1 MEHPDPMLSTIRH
14 SDPRTRLNLAF
25 LLIFLIVALFF
36 GGASRA
42 DVLSQP
48 VVRLAAVA
56 LISIALGQMT
66 VEGWRQVRVPASFL
80 LAMAA
85 IILVQLI
92 PLPPAIWNSLPGRD
106 LYREAIGAVGL
117 PPAWR
122 PISLTP
128 DLTLNALLAILPP
141 LAITLSLGTID
152 RSLHRVL
159 VPLLLVGIVV
169 SALIGILQISGG
181 LPYFYDI
188 TNQGSAVGIFS
199 NRNHQSAF
207 IALSFPLLACWTELP
222 HPDPAYRRLRVWL
235 ASCMAASVFPI
246 LLVTGSRAGL
256 IIGVIAAVLAV
267 LLPLGRRKSSR
278 SGRIPGLQRF
288 LPLIALAVGILSVA
302 AIWFFARDTAL
313 RRLVEGDQNELRLGL
328 LPVFVQM
335 IRDFMPFGS
344 GFGSLDTVFR
354 AYEPHQALQLTYLNH
369 AHNDLAELLIEAGVA
384 AALLLLAF
392 LAWFLRQLWRLWTQ
406 APERTGDLIGR
417 TGTAIALLLLLASVV
432 DYPLR
437 TPFLATVMAIAC
449 LWMVPPPRLPK
460 VV

>member
-1 MEHPDPMLSTIRH
+1 MEHPDPMLSTIRQ

-36 GGASRA
+36 GGAARA

-48 VVRLAAVA
+48 VVRFAAIA
-56 LISIALGQMT
+56 LISIALGQLSA
-66 VEGWRQVRVPASFL
+66 EGWRQVRVPVLFL
-80 LAMAA
+80 LATAA
-85 IILVQLI
+85 IILFQLI
-92 PLPPAIWNSLPGRD
+92 PLPPAIWTSLPGRD
-106 LYREAIGAVGL
+106 LYREAIGAIGM
-117 PPAWR
+117 PAAWR

-128 DLTLNALLAILPP
+128 DLTLNALLAVLPP
-141 LAITLSLGTID
+141 LAVALSLGTID

-159 VPLLLVGIVV
+159 VPLLLIGIVI

-207 IALSFPLLACWTELP
+207 IALSFPLLACWAEMP

-235 ASCMAASVFPI
+235 AACMAASVFPI
-246 LLVTGSRAGL
+246 LLVTGSRSGL
-256 IIGVIAAVLAV
+256 LVGVVAAVLAV
-267 LLPLGRRKSSR
+267 LLPLGRRKSAR
-278 SGRIPGLQRF
+278 SGRVSRLQRL
-288 LPLIALAVGILSVA
+288 LPLLALAVGVLAVA
-302 AIWFFARDTAL
+302 SIWFFARDAAL
-313 RRLVEGDQNELRLGL
+313 RRLLEGDQNELRIGL
-328 LPVFVQM
+328 LPVFLQM

-344 GFGSLDTVFR
+344 GFGSLDTIFR
-354 AYEPHQALQLTYLNH
+354 TYEPHEALRLTYLNH
-369 AHNDLAELLIEAGVA
+369 AHNDLAELLIEAGAA
-384 AALLLLAF
+384 AALLLIAF

-417 TGTAIALLLLLASVV
+417 TGTAIVLLLLLASVV

-437 TPFLATVMAIAC
+437 TPFMAAVMAIAC
-449 LWMVPPPRLPK
+449 IWMVPPPRLPK